1 MRLLLP
7 VIENGPNQYL
17 CTCGYA
23 REHLNDGHI
32 LATVCRTANSQRT
45 ICHDK
50 AAETLYDFLTKV
62 QPDGHWTLETKVGQ
76 GARADIVGTIDHQV
90 YWIDVAI
97 TAPCTNHALAQRSD
111 VYPLTAARIREKQK
125 LEHYESA
132 RQAMRTSPVTV
143 VPFVLKSTGV
153 LGKHAAEFIDSSCSL
168 PRLLPIANDA
178 LAKYRRNFK
187 KLLNVW
193 VTRGLAEG
201 IQAARK
207 AAINP
212 TQLQTLLTYLTS
224 YGQMREA
231 NPLNLTLLA
240 TRSAWS
246 NQASMS
252 IARICNIVGYISQ
265 LGRYQV

>member
-1 MRLLLP
+1 LYSALQGPRLRLTSSQYREALRLRLLLP

-23 REHLNDGHI
+23 REHQNDGHI
-32 LATVCRTANSQRT
+32 HATVCRTANSQRT

-132 RQAMRTSPVTV
+132 RQATRTSPVTV
-143 VPFVLKSTGV
+143 VPFVLESTGA
-153 LGKHAAEFIDSSCSL
+153 LGKHAAEFIDSACSL
-168 PRLLPIANDA
+168 PRLLPIANDT

-207 AAINP
+207 AAIIKSYTPSNP
-212 TQLQTLLTYLTS
+212 PDVS
-224 YGQMREA
+224 D
-231 NPLNLTLLA
+231 
-240 TRSAWS
+240 
-246 NQASMS
+246 
-252 IARICNIVGYISQ
+252 IVWTISQ
-265 LGRYQV
+265 PTELDASDDEVSVV